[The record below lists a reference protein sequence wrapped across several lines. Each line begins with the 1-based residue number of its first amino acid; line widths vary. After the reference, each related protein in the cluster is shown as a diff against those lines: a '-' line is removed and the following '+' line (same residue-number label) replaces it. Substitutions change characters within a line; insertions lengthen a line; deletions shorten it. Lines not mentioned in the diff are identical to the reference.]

1 MHLWL
6 LFSIVA
12 LVLWG
17 ITGVTQKLST
27 NRITSERSFLWFC
40 WAMVALSAV
49 VMFAVHL
56 QLGLGQV
63 VLTSAI
69 AGGALNGLGAWTSFR
84 ALESGGKASVV
95 ISLVSLY
102 PLLTVLL
109 AVLILG
115 ERLTGLQTMGA
126 FTAIA
131 AAILLSVETS
141 ARPDAAVQPG
151 MPGRMCPSS
160 VTPPIDFIP
169 GCTEKSTVV
178 ARVSSGARTRALPPS
193 TID

>member
-6 LFSIVA
+6 GFSIVA
-12 LVLWG
+12 LFLWG
-17 ITGVTQKLST
+17 ITGVTQKLAT

-40 WAMVALSAV
+40 WAMVALSV
-49 VMFAVHL
+49 VVVFVVHL
-56 QLGLGQV
+56 KWGLGRLV
-63 VLTSAI
+63 VISSI

-84 ALESGGKASVV
+84 ALESGGKASIV

-115 ERLTGLQTMGA
+115 ERLTGLQTVGA

-141 ARPDAAVQPG
+141 AQA
-151 MPGRMCPSS
+151 
-160 VTPPIDFIP
+160 
-169 GCTEKSTVV
+169 
-178 ARVSSGARTRALPPS
+178 
-193 TID
+193 